1 MLAIRT
7 AAVQDDPAADLTGD
21 DLSSSGSVHLTHS
34 ATDFAALNQQPR
46 ARKNSAASGEIK
58 KPTGKKKQST
68 WGFV

>member
-7 AAVQDDPAADLTGD
+7 TAVQDDPAADVTGD

-34 ATDFAALNQQPR
+34 ADFATLNQQPL
-46 ARKNSAASGEIK
+46 ARKTSAGSVEIK